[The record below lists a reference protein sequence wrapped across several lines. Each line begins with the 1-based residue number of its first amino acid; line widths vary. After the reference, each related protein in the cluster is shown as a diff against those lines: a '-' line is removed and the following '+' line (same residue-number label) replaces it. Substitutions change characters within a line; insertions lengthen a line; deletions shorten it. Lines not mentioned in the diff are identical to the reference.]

1 MSAIQSNKKEADVA
15 ESRPE
20 VLAELRELLGEKGV
34 REQTDDYM
42 PDIVL
47 KPSSTA
53 EVAAILRICCAAGQP
68 LVPLG
73 GKTGL
78 ANGHFETAGELGL
91 SLERMQEIEEIDTEN
106 RTMTVQ
112 AGCILQRAAEAAEEH
127 DLLLPLD
134 LGARGSAT
142 IGGNVATNAGGNMVI
157 RYGMTRDMVLG
168 LEVVLADGTIV
179 CNLNKMLKNNT
190 GYDIRQWFIG
200 AEGTLGVIT
209 RVVLR
214 LRPQP
219 KSQNTALLAVDDFP
233 SVSRL
238 LRFLDSRTAGTLS
251 AFEVMWPDFYEYITR
266 EGSTHKRPL
275 PHGCAH
281 YVLVE
286 TQGGDPAGDAERF
299 ETVLGEAMAEGLVS
313 DAVLSRSQAERNA
326 LWEIRDDVLELFKQ
340 GPFIPF
346 DVSLTIER
354 MESFIADIRA
364 AMAAHEDQICVVFG
378 HLGDGN
384 LHVNLGNR
392 NAENF
397 DYDALQTLLY
407 ETVERYHGSVSAEHG
422 IGLSK
427 REQLHRS
434 RSPEE
439 LQLMMGLKRMLDPQN
454 ILNPNKIFTAAQI
467 AATPGSTAH

>member
-1 MSAIQSNKKEADVA
+1 MA
-15 ESRPE
+15 EPSPE
-20 VLAELRELLGEKGV
+20 VLAQLRELLGEKGV
-34 REQTDDYM
+34 REQSDDYL
-42 PDIVL
+42 PNVIL
-47 KPSSTA
+47 KPSSTD
-53 EVAAILRICCAAGQP
+53 EVAAILRVCSAAGQA

-78 ANGHFETAGELGL
+78 ASGHFQTDGELGL
-91 SLERMQEIEEIDTEN
+91 SLERMQAIEEIDTEN

-112 AGCILQRAAEAAEEH
+112 AGCILQNAAEAAEEQ

-134 LGARGSAT
+134 FGARGSAT

-168 LEVVLADGTIV
+168 LEVVLADGTVV
-179 CNLNKMLKNNT
+179 CNLNKMIKNNT

-233 SVSRL
+233 AVAQL

-251 AFEVMWPDFYEYITR
+251 AFEVMWPEFYEYITR
-266 EGSTHKRPL
+266 EGSTHQRPL

-286 TQGGDPAGDAERF
+286 TQGADPVSDSERF
-299 ETVLGEAMAEGLVS
+299 EAVLAEAMAEGLVS
-313 DAVLSRSQAERNA
+313 DAVLTRSQAERNA
-326 LWEIRDDVLELFKQ
+326 LWEIRDDVLELFTQ

-354 MESFIADIRA
+354 MQAFIADIRA
-364 AMAAHEDQICVVFG
+364 AMAAYEDAICVVFG

-427 REQLHRS
+427 REQLPRS

-454 ILNPNKIFTAAQI
+454 ILNPNKIFSAAQI
-467 AATPGSTAH
+467 AAASHYSPATETPV